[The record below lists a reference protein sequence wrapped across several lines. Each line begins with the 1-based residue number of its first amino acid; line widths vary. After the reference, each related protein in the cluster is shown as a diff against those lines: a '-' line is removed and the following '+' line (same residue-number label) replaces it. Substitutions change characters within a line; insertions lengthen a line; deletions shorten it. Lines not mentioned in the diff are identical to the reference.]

1 MEPITARHW
10 VTAVGPKAAPAV
22 ATSTVL
28 ILARIWN
35 ANGAEHSTGAAA
47 LMGTLAAGAAAAG
60 LASING
66 HHGDGTLAATAFG
79 LSGALAVT
87 GVAAYADS
95 IAPGLV
101 LWAIATV
108 LGYVLAAR
116 YRRHDR
122 RETTAHTQHMEIRRE
137 DHRHAETIEII
148 RARTQTEALAYAV
161 ALSDARAHRDGLP
174 GFTHPTPAQ
183 LTGVA
188 LPELPA
194 IEKGPT

>member
-1 MEPITARHW
+1 MNEQTTARHW
-10 VTAVGPKAAPAV
+10 LVAIAPKAAPAI

-35 ANGAEHSTGAAA
+35 ANGAEHSTGNAA
-47 LMGTLAAGAAAAG
+47 LMGTLAAGAAMAG

-66 HHGDGTLAATAFG
+66 QHGDGTLAATAFG

-101 LWAIATV
+101 LWAITTV
-108 LGYVLAAR
+108 LAYVLAAR
-116 YRRHDR
+116 YWRHDR
-122 RETTAHTQHMEIRRE
+122 RENTAHAQHMEIRRE

-174 GFTHPTPAQ
+174 GFDHP
-183 LTGVA
+183 A
-188 LPELPA
+188 LAPTTRPELPA
-194 IEKGPT
+194 IEEGAT

>member
-1 MEPITARHW
+1 MNEQTAARHW
-10 VTAVGPKAAPAV
+10 LVANAPKAAPAI

-35 ANGAEHSTGAAA
+35 AAGAEHSTGNAW
-47 LMGTLAAGAAAAG
+47 LMGTLAAGAAVAG
-60 LASING
+60 YVSING
-66 HHGDGTLAATAFG
+66 HHGDGTLAATAFV

-116 YRRHDR
+116 HWRHDR
-122 RETTAHTQHMEIRRE
+122 HETTAHAQHMEIRRE

-174 GFTHPTPAQ
+174 GFDHPAFAPTTH
-183 LTGVA
+183 L
-188 LPELPA
+188 ELPA
-194 IEKGPT
+194 VETKEN